1 MPAVEECVSVSQTG
15 LSHER
20 WSAEG
25 EAVPGRAQ
33 AEGDPTQCVF
43 SSGMHSPVGDEHGA
57 AETWAGSSWI
67 PPGAKL
73 GTEGEGHWRRPFSI
87 CSRCQEAG
95 TATHSVDGTVGG
107 EATGGAGRGQEGLLV
122 SSGR

>member
-15 LSHER
+15 LSRER

-87 CSRCQEAG
+87 CSRCPSRRQEQPLIVLMG
-95 TATHSVDGTVGG
+95 QWEGRPQVGL
-107 EATGGAGRGQEGLLV
+107 EGARKGC
-122 SSGR
+122 